1 MFEGEAK
8 GFLNVRGVA
17 ADIRVSV
24 ADVLG
29 VELPV
34 RPCTFVRVGRVAV
47 YWLGPDEWLAM
58 VPNDAQA
65 PLAARLRDALAVSS
79 SVVDVSGAY
88 AVFNLGAD
96 AEAVLKEASP
106 CDFHPHVFPPGR
118 CVQTVFAKAH
128 ALIAANADE
137 TFDVIVRTS
146 YADYV
151 RRWIGVSRHQQSP
164 SS

>member
-1 MFEGEAK
+1 MFEGEAR

-17 ADIRVSV
+17 GDIRAGV
-24 ADVLG
+24 AAVLG

-34 RPCTFVRVGRVAV
+34 QPCTFVRADQIAA

-65 PLAARLRDALAVSS
+65 ALAADLRDALSGHSS
-79 SVVDVSGAY
+79 IVDVSGAY
-88 AVFNLGAD
+88 VVFNLGAD
-96 AEAVLKEASP
+96 GEAVLKQSSP
-106 CDFHPHVFPPGR
+106 CDFHPRAFAPGR

-151 RRWIGVSRHQQSP
+151 RRWIGLARHQQSP
-164 SS
+164 SP